1 MPRDETPTRTTY
13 LPDAGHVVSM
23 RWLAL
28 MLGGIA
34 VFSMLPAVHVAGL
47 NLELA
52 PGWARAAVLI
62 AALQALMLL
71 WMLAVPDFS
80 SVWVVMLVFA
90 GVATLYALATSMAL
104 AAPPD
109 KPLPLQLGEVRR
121 TAGTWCGAV
130 LALNALGTYLAGRL
144 STRWQQAAENWHR

>member
-1 MPRDETPTRTTY
+1 MTHDEAPPRPIYR
-13 LPDAGHVVSM
+13 PDAGHVVAM

-28 MLGGIA
+28 VLGGIV
-34 VFSMLPAVHVAGL
+34 VFSMLPAVRVAGL
-47 NLELA
+47 NLETA

-62 AALQALMLL
+62 AALQALVLL

-80 SVWVVMLVFA
+80 SVWVAMLVFA
-90 GVATLYALATSMAL
+90 GVAAVYALATSMAL
-104 AAPPD
+104 AAPPG